1 MMKIAPLVLLR
12 YNYRQVVGRSMSAIV
27 GVASDRKSGSPYANM
42 ADIDGGKHTLMVDE
56 PSSLGGKDL
65 GPSPYDLVLSGLGAC
80 TSITLT
86 MYAERKGIPVT
97 GVQVELSHN
106 KIHAKDC
113 DECLAEGSKPSQKI
127 DVITR
132 QIKLTGDLTNDQR
145 GRMLKIANMC
155 PVHRTL
161 ESSHT
166 RIDTTLVD

>member
-1 MMKIAPLVLLR
+1 MNR
-12 YNYRQVVGRSMSAIV
+12 RRS
-27 GVASDRKSGSPYANM
+27 VAKTWDHA
-42 ADIDGGKHTLMVDE
+42 
-56 PSSLGGKDL
+56 
-65 GPSPYDLVLSGLGAC
+65 SPYDLVLSGLGAC

-97 GVQVELSHN
+97 GVEVELSHN

-113 DECLAEGSKPSQKI
+113 DECLAEGAKPLQKT

-145 GRMLKIANMC
+145 GRMLQIANMC